1 MARIINK
8 IEEMDKQF
16 KESGNYFELSETE
29 TAEIAAALRKE
40 MEVVR
45 RECRKKERLSIEIAS
60 KIIINT

>member
-1 MARIINK
+1 MARIVNR
-8 IEEMDKQF
+8 IEEIRNTF
-16 KESGNYFELSETE
+16 KESGNYVELSETE